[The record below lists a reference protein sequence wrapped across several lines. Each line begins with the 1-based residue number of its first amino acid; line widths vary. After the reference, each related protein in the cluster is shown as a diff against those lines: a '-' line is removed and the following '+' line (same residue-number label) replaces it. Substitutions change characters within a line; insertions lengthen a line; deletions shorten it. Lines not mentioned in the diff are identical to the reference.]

1 MIHGLLDYVMQLLE
15 VPVTK
20 DGSGYYIK
28 ASDGKCELFNNQ
40 DIENDTST
48 TLVSSIDSTF
58 LQGRCAEVHAR
69 GEVIGKL
76 GVIHPEVITTF
87 DLGMPAAAI
96 EINIE
101 PFL

>member
-1 MIHGLLDYVMQLLE
+1 MAVDTTLKLQMVNVDCLTI
-15 VPVTK
+15 T
-20 DGSGYYIK
+20 
-28 ASDGKCELFNNQ
+28 
-40 DIENDTST
+40 DIDNDTST
-48 TLVSSIDSTF
+48 TSISSIDSTF
-58 LQGRCAEVHAR
+58 LQGRCAEVYAC

-76 GVIHPEVITTF
+76 GVIHPEVITAF

>member
-1 MIHGLLDYVMQLLE
+1 M
-15 VPVTK
+15 TK
-20 DGSGYYIK
+20 EGRGYYIK
-28 ASDGKCELFNNQ
+28 ASDGKCGLFYNQ
-40 DIENDTST
+40 DIDNDTST
-48 TLVSSIDSTF
+48 TSISAIDSTF
-58 LQGRCAEVHAR
+58 LQGRCAEVYAC

-87 DLGMPAAAI
+87 GLGMPAAAI

>member
-20 DGSGYYIK
+20 DGRGYYIK
-28 ASDGKCELFNNQ
+28 ASDGKRGLFNNQ
-40 DIENDTST
+40 DIDNDTFITSI
-48 TLVSSIDSTF
+48 SSIDSTF
-58 LQGRCAEVHAR
+58 LQGRCAEVYAC

-76 GVIHPEVITTF
+76 GVIHPEVITAF